1 MAGHHSTAIVQFNR
15 ERNIM
20 SLDIHCP
27 HCGEPTDMYE
37 LHDVYDSNDNQ
48 VPYQTA
54 AKQFALVGCGVWNNN
69 QKCAASVVDQD
80 MADRARVMMVLS
92 DHPDEW
98 MY

>member
-1 MAGHHSTAIVQFNR
+1 MAADFPSTLTKDKQ
-15 ERNIM
+15 M

-37 LHDVYDSNDNQ
+37 LHDVYDADDKQ

-54 AKQFALVGCGVWNNN
+54 AKQFAKNGCGIWNNN
-69 QKCAASVVDQD
+69 QPCTATVVDQD
-80 MADRARVMMVLS
+80 MADRAQVMMVLS

-98 MY
+98 LY